1 MSKKIS
7 LHDDISSIRQMMEKS
22 TRFLSLSGLSGVL
35 AGLIGLVGCAIAYYW
50 MYYPAMPWGAPAAEV
65 HTLIK
70 PLVLLGLA
78 VLAAAL
84 LTVGGFTYQKAGKQ
98 GEKIWNSSFKRLVL
112 NLAIP
117 LAAGG
122 FFILACLIQG
132 YWGLIAPASL
142 AFYGL
147 SLINGAHFTL
157 GDVRQLGYTQLAL
170 GVLCAFFPS
179 YGLLFWA
186 IGFGLMHVVYGS
198 IMHFRYDR

>member
-1 MSKKIS
+1 MDKKASIQE
-7 LHDDISSIRQMMEKS
+7 DISSIRQMMEKS

-35 AGLIGLVGCAIAYYW
+35 AGVIGLLGCGIAYYW
-50 MYYPAMPWGAPAAEV
+50 LYYPQMPWGIPAADAQALV
-65 HTLIK
+65 QPMVILAGTVLI
-70 PLVLLGLA
+70 
-78 VLAAAL
+78 AAL

-98 GEKIWNSSFKRLVL
+98 GQKIWNSSFKRLVL

-122 FFILACLIQG
+122 FFIGACLVHG

-142 AFYGL
+142 VFYGL

-157 GDVRQLGYTQLAL
+157 GDVRQLGYTQLTL
-170 GVLCAFFPS
+170 GVICAFFPL

-186 IGFGLMHVVYGS
+186 IGFGLMHLVYGS